1 MARKNFCE
9 FSAQERRKIHERDNE
24 TCLFCRLGYRPS
36 FEAGG
41 ALQVM
46 HYVGRAQGGL
56 GIAENGALGCVY
68 HHQMLDNGLYHN
80 EMKAIFRGY
89 LKSHYPEWDESALIY
104 NKWKEAGSVIT

>member
-1 MARKNFCE
+1 MKRSKVCE
-9 FSAQERRKIHERDNE
+9 FPPKVREAIRKRDA
-24 TCLFCRLGYRPS
+24 TCIFCRMGYKITN
-36 FEAGG
+36 EAGG

-46 HYVGRAQGGL
+46 HYVGRAQGGK
-56 GIAENGALGCVY
+56 GVEENGALGCVY

-89 LKSHYPEWDESALIY
+89 LKSHYPKWDESALIY

>member
-1 MARKNFCE
+1 MGY
-9 FSAQERRKIHERDNE
+9 KITN
-24 TCLFCRLGYRPS
+24 
-36 FEAGG
+36 EAGG

-46 HYVGRAQGGL
+46 HYVGRAQGGK
-56 GIAENGALGCVY
+56 GVEENGALGCVY

-80 EMKAIFRGY
+80 EMKGLFRSY

>member
-1 MARKNFCE
+1 MKRSKVCE
-9 FSAQERRKIHERDNE
+9 FPPKVRHRIWERDQG
-24 TCLFCRLGYRPS
+24 CIFCRLGYKPS
-36 FEAGG
+36 KEAGG
-41 ALQVM
+41 YPQCA
-46 HYVGRAQGGL
+46 HYVARSQGGL
-56 GIAENGALGCVY
+56 GVEQNGALACAY